1 MIEIVM
7 IKWKIL
13 ITRPKPARPRLDTR
27 VSQKKQK
34 SEFCFATNPT
44 GFHRL
49 DEPPDYIWHIWPY
62 LAYLGAYLK
71 LKMACRMAFL
81 GL

>member
-1 MIEIVM
+1 MDLDFVNTDGAPNGIV
-7 IKWKIL
+7 K
-13 ITRPKPARPRLDTR
+13 ASVFNR

-49 DEPPDYIWHIWPY
+49 DEPPEKFSA
-62 LAYLGAYLK
+62 L
-71 LKMACRMAFL
+71 
-81 GL
+81 